1 MRKLPLRKILAI
13 LMTLLLAFVNA
24 AFAGDIQAKTVQE
37 STDNF
42 GPFGALH
49 VYKNSDQPKHV
60 VLFISGDGGWN
71 LGVIDMAKSLVE
83 LDSMV
88 VGIDITHYIK
98 QLNASSEKCHYA
110 AAHFEALSQY
120 LQKKYKFQQYTPPVL
135 VGYSS
140 GATLVYATLAQ
151 SPPNTFAGG
160 ISMGFCP
167 DLKTSRPFC
176 KGNGVLESKPDP
188 KLGFIYSPS
197 ETLAA
202 KLYVLQGDADQV
214 CSTPDTKV
222 FLSKVKNAELIE
234 LSKVGHGFSVQKNW
248 MPQFKDAFQ
257 KIVAAQQPQVKSAR
271 ISTELNDLP
280 LIELPLKAN
289 NGRLALI
296 VSGDGGWAGI
306 DKQVAEALNKD
317 GVAVV
322 GLNSLQY
329 FWTKKNPEIAGKDL
343 ARILNYY
350 SKAWNAEKLILIGYS
365 TGADTL
371 PFMVSR
377 LPETLKSKVQAV
389 ALLGM
394 AKNANFEFHV
404 SDWLY
409 SSNGI
414 YKVIPEVQKLKGMN
428 VMCIY
433 GEDETDTACSL
444 LDRTSFNL
452 IEMKG
457 GHHFAGDYDKLA
469 NVILAHTK
477 KFNE

>member
-1 MRKLPLRKILAI
+1 MIKSPLIKILVT
-13 LMTLLLAFVNA
+13 LMALLWMFASSV
-24 AFAGDIQAKTVQE
+24 FAGDIQTEVVQE
-37 STDNF
+37 STDSF
-42 GPFGALH
+42 GPFGTLH
-49 VYKNSDQPKHV
+49 IYRNSEQSKHV
-60 VLFISGDGGWN
+60 TLFISGDGGWN
-71 LGVIDMAKSLVE
+71 LGVIDMARSLVE

-98 QLNASSEKCHYA
+98 QLNASSEKCNYS

-120 LQKKYKFQQYTPPVL
+120 LQKKYKFQQYSQPVL

-140 GATLVYATLAQ
+140 GASLVYTTLAQ

-167 DLKTSRPFC
+167 DLKTSKPLC
-176 KGNGVLESKPDP
+176 KGSGVFNSKSDP
-188 KLGFIYSPS
+188 KLGFIYSPA
-197 ETLAA
+197 EALAS

-214 CSTPDTKV
+214 CSTADIQR
-222 FLSKVKNAELIE
+222 FLSKVKNAELIV
-234 LSKVGHGFSVQKNW
+234 LPKVGHGFSVQKNW
-248 MPQFKDAFQ
+248 IQQFKDAFQ
-257 KIVAAQQPQVKSAR
+257 KVVSSQQPQVKLSRVA
-271 ISTELNDLP
+271 TGLGDLP
-280 LIELPLKAN
+280 LIELPTNSNSGK
-289 NGRLALI
+289 LALI

-306 DKQVAEALNKD
+306 DKQVAESLNKE
-317 GVAVV
+317 GIAVV

-329 FWTKKNPEIAGKDL
+329 FWTKKNPEMAGKDL

-350 SKAWNAEKLILIGYS
+350 SKTWDAQKFVLIGYS

-377 LPETLKSKVQAV
+377 LPETLKSKIQAV

-394 AKNANFEFHV
+394 AKDANFEFHV

-409 SSNGI
+409 SSDGI

-433 GEDETDTACSL
+433 GEDETDNACSL
-444 LDRTSFNL
+444 LDKTSFNL
-452 IEMKG
+452 IKMKG
-457 GHHFAGDYDKLA
+457 GHHFAGDYNKLTS
-469 NVILAHTK
+469 VILAHSK
-477 KFNE
+477 

>member
-1 MRKLPLRKILAI
+1 MIKPPLLKILVA
-13 LMTLLLAFVNA
+13 LMVLVLLFANL
-24 AFAGDIQAKTVQE
+24 AFAGDIQTKAVQE

-42 GPFGALH
+42 GPFGTLH
-49 VYKNSDQPKHV
+49 IYKNSDQPKNV

-71 LGVIDMAKSLVE
+71 LGVIDMARSLVA

-98 QLNASSEKCHYA
+98 QLNASREKCSYS

-120 LQKKYKFQQYTPPVL
+120 LQKKYQFQQYTPPVL

-167 DLKTSRPFC
+167 DLKTSKPLCR
-176 KGNGVLESKPDP
+176 GSGTLDSKPDA
-188 KLGFIYSPS
+188 KLGFIYSPAQ
-197 ETLAA
+197 TLAS

-214 CSTPDTKV
+214 CSTFDTKN
-222 FLSKVKNAELIE
+222 FLSKVNNAELIE
-234 LSKVGHGFSVQKNW
+234 LAKVGHGFSVEKNW

-257 KIVAAQQPQVKSAR
+257 KITVSQQPLQKSTR
-271 ISTELNDLP
+271 ISTELDDLP
-280 LIELPLKAN
+280 LVELPTKAN
-289 NGRLALI
+289 SGTLALM

-306 DKQVAEALNKD
+306 DKQVAEALNKK

-322 GLNSLQY
+322 GLNSLHY
-329 FWTKKNPEIAGKDL
+329 FWTKKNPDVAGKDL
-343 ARILNYY
+343 TRILNYY
-350 SKAWNAEKLILIGYS
+350 SKAWKAEKLILIGYS

-377 LPETLKSKVQAV
+377 LPELLKSKVQTV
-389 ALLGM
+389 ALLGL
-394 AKNANFEFHV
+394 AKAANFEFHV
-404 SDWLY
+404 ADWLY
-409 SSNGI
+409 SSDGI
-414 YKVIPEVQKLKGMN
+414 YKVIPEVEKLKGMN

-433 GEDETDTACSL
+433 GEDETDNACSS
-444 LDRTSFNL
+444 LDKASFNL

-469 NVILAHTK
+469 SIILTHA
-477 KFNE
+477 N

>member
-1 MRKLPLRKILAI
+1 MTKIITTLI
-13 LMTLLLAFVNA
+13 LLLFMLTSHAHA
-24 AFAGDIQAKTVQE
+24 ADIKEA
-37 STDNF
+37 TDNF
-42 GPFGALH
+42 GPFGTLH
-49 VYKNSDQPKHV
+49 IYKNSDQPKHV

-98 QLNASSEKCHYA
+98 QLNASSEKCSYS

-167 DLKTSRPFC
+167 DLKTSKPLC
-176 KGNGVLESKPDP
+176 KGSGTLDSKPDP
-188 KLGFIYSPS
+188 KLGFIYNPVDK
-197 ETLAA
+197 LAA

-214 CSTPDTKV
+214 CSTPDTQT
-222 FLSKVKNAELIE
+222 FLSKVKDAELTV
-234 LSKVGHGFSVQKNW
+234 LSKVGHGFSVQRNW
-248 MPQFKDAFQ
+248 LPQFKEAFQ
-257 KIVAAQQPQVKSAR
+257 KITASQQPLRKSTR
-271 ISTELNDLP
+271 ISTELDDLP
-280 LIELPLKAN
+280 LVELPTKAN
-289 NGRLALI
+289 NGTLALM

-306 DKQVAEALNKD
+306 DKQVAEALNKE
-317 GVAVV
+317 GIALV

-329 FWTKKNPEIAGKDL
+329 FWTKKNPDIAGKDL
-343 ARILNYY
+343 TRILNYY

-371 PFMVSR
+371 PFMVNR
-377 LPETLKSKVQAV
+377 LPEVLKSKVQTV

-394 AKNANFEFHV
+394 AKDANFEFHV

-409 SSNGI
+409 SSDGL

-428 VMCIY
+428 VLCIY
-433 GEDETDTACSL
+433 GEDETDNACSS
-444 LDRTSFNL
+444 LDKASFNL

-469 NVILAHTK
+469 SVILAHTK
-477 KFNE
+477 